1 MTESMRGKG
10 RKEDLCPQRS
20 HLLLAVFNYV
30 LFLTEDVDLRALKDT
45 ESFLYGDPLIFD
57 TEFEFIT
64 ITKSKSPVATWSL
77 KTYPKQDLKFSAF
90 LTKHKKK
97 TPKLPVGIFCCTSGN
112 LYQQSDHRLGAG
124 LPGPGAYG
132 HLNQKACP
140 SSRCVRMQS
149 RV

>member
-10 RKEDLCPQRS
+10 RKEDFCPQRS

-97 TPKLPVGIFCCTSGN
+97 NTKT
-112 LYQQSDHRLGAG
+112 
-124 LPGPGAYG
+124 
-132 HLNQKACP
+132 ACWDFLLHIRKSIP
-140 SSRCVRMQS
+140 TV
-149 RV
+149 

>member
-10 RKEDLCPQRS
+10 RKEDFCPQRS

-45 ESFLYGDPLIFD
+45 ESFLYGDPLMFD
-57 TEFEFIT
+57 IEFEFIT
-64 ITKSKSPVATWSL
+64 ITKSKSPLATWSL
-77 KTYPKQDLKFSAF
+77 KTYPEQDLKISAF
-90 LTKHKKK
+90 LTKHEK
-97 TPKLPVGIFCCTSGN
+97 KLPVGIFCCTSGN
-112 LYQQSDHRLGAG
+112 LYQQSDHRVGAE
-124 LPGPGAYG
+124 LPGAGAYG

-140 SSRCVRMQS
+140 SSGCVRMQG